1 MREVRDKRYYSCV
14 SDILEN
20 PSFRRLSSIRHHD
33 ATIMSHVV
41 RVSRFSFWVCDVL
54 GWNSREAARGGLLH
68 DFFLYDWRDPNDPAK
83 PSGLH
88 AFAHPVVAAENARI
102 HFTISKREEDIII
115 KHMWPLP
122 LKLPRY
128 RESWVIVV
136 VDKVVAAY
144 EFGRAGALRLTA
156 SFRKCTRP
164 IHGLTSRYGR
174 GASFRENG
182 RTGSRRRKSPGSAS

>member
-1 MREVRDKRYYSCV
+1 MREVRDKRYYSYV

-20 PSFRRLSSIRHHD
+20 PSFRRLSAIRHHD

-54 GWNSREAARGGLLH
+54 GWNAREAARGGLLH
-68 DFFLYDWRDPNDPAK
+68 DFFLYDWRDRNDPSK
-83 PSGLH
+83 PTGLH
-88 AFAHPVVAAENARI
+88 AFAHPIVAAKNARL
-102 HFTISKREEDIII
+102 HFTISKREEDIIV

-136 VDKVVAAY
+136 VDKVVAVY
-144 EFGRAGALRLTA
+144 EFGRAGTSRVAT
-156 SFRKCTRP
+156 SFRKYTKP
-164 IHGLTSRYGR
+164 IRGRTSRYGR
-174 GASFRENG
+174 GAKSRGNG
-182 RTGSRRRKSPGSAS
+182 RTESRRRDLPGSAS